1 MLTPFDDY
9 PIHPSADPIA
19 HPASGNP
26 NHYDR
31 YFFNGTHRQGEFFI
45 GGAMGHYPVRGVI
58 DGAFSVIC
66 DGVEHSVFAS
76 GAMPWDRSTAVGPLR
91 VEVLEPMRT
100 LRYVVEPNDF
110 GLEADVVFRARTVAV
125 EEPRQ
130 RRIDPDGIEVMD
142 HTRLTQWGTW
152 EGSVKVGGTE
162 IRVDPGEV
170 FAVRDRSWGTRPVG
184 QPAPTN
190 RPGREPR
197 AFWLWA
203 PLHFDDVCTH
213 LAMHENPDG
222 TRWLESALRVPL
234 LAGPDAP
241 VLCGPGDA
249 LAVPPSVPPSAAP
262 PEELA
267 DIGYEIEWMP
277 GRREMN
283 WAALGFTDAAGAQ
296 HRIELERFY
305 TFRMRGIGYMHPHWA
320 HGSAHGQL
328 EVGGE
333 SVGVDEF
340 DPQDFASLHIQ
351 TLVRAR
357 YDDRVGVGVLEQLA
371 LGEHQ
376 PTGLTGILDGAPDSS
391 AGVRHRS
398 FLGHLPDAS

>member
-1 MLTPFDDY
+1 MLTPFDDF

-31 YFFNGTHRQGEFFI
+31 YFFNGTQRNGEFFI

-58 DGAFSVIC
+58 DAAFSVIHE
-66 DGVEHSVFAS
+66 GVEHSVFAS
-76 GAMPWDRSTAVGPLR
+76 GRMPLDRSTAVGPLR
-91 VEVLEPMRT
+91 VEVVEPMRT

-110 GLEADVVFRARTVAV
+110 GLEADVTFRARTVAI

-130 RRIDPDGIEVMD
+130 RRIDPDGVEVMD
-142 HTRLTQWGTW
+142 HTRLTQWGAW
-152 EGSVKVGGTE
+152 EGTVRIGDTE
-162 IRVDPGEV
+162 IAVDPNEV

-222 TRWLESALRVPL
+222 TRWLESALKVPL
-234 LAGPDAP
+234 LEGADAP
-241 VLCGPGDA
+241 TLGEEHV
-249 LAVPPSVPPSAAP
+249 
-262 PEELA
+262 EELSE
-267 DIGYEIEWMP
+267 IGYEIEWMP
-277 GRREMN
+277 GRREMQ
-283 WAALGFTDAAGAQ
+283 WAALNFLGADGAS
-296 HRIELERFY
+296 HRIELERYY

-320 HGSAHGQL
+320 HGSAHGDL

-340 DPQDFASLHIQ
+340 DPEDFSCLHIQ

-357 YDDRVGVGVLEQLA
+357 YGDRVGIGVLEQLA
-371 LGEHQ
+371 FGDHH
-376 PTGLTGILDGAPDSS
+376 PTKLSGILDGASGDA
-391 AGVRHRS
+391 AGVAHRS
-398 FLGHLPDAS
+398 FLGHHPG

>member
-1 MLTPFDDY
+1 MLTPFDDF

-31 YFFNGTHRQGEFFI
+31 YFFNGTERNGEFYL

-58 DGAFSVIC
+58 DAAFSVIHE
-66 DGVEHSVFAS
+66 GVEHSVFAS
-76 GAMPWDRSTAVGPLR
+76 GVMPLDRSTQVGPLR
-91 VEVLEPMRT
+91 VEVVEPMRT

-110 GLEADVVFRARTVAV
+110 GLEADVTFQARTVAI

-130 RRIDPDGIEVMD
+130 RRVDPDGIEVMD

-152 EGSVKVGGTE
+152 GGVIRIGSTE
-162 IRVDPGEV
+162 MKVDPEHV

-190 RPGREPR
+190 RPGRQPQV
-197 AFWLWA
+197 FWLWA

-213 LAMHENPDG
+213 LALHENPDG
-222 TRWLESALRVPL
+222 TRWLESALRL
-234 LAGPDAP
+234 P
-241 VLCGPGDA
+241 VLE
-249 LAVPPSVPPSAAP
+249 SAEAP
-262 PEELA
+262 TLGEEQVEELTE
-267 DIGYEIEWMP
+267 IGYEIEWMP
-277 GRREMN
+277 GRREMQA
-283 WAALGFTDAAGAQ
+283 AALNFLSADGTS
-296 HRIELERFY
+296 HCIELERLY

-320 HGSAHGQL
+320 HGSAHGKL

-333 SVGVDEF
+333 SVGLDDF
-340 DPQDFASLHIQ
+340 DPEDYTCLHIQ
-351 TLVRAR
+351 TVVKAH
-357 YDDRVGVGVLEQLA
+357 YGDRVGIGVLEQMSM
-371 LGEHQ
+371 GEHQ
-376 PTGLTGILDGAPDSS
+376 PTKLTGILEGASGDV

-398 FLGHLPDAS
+398 FLGHHPA

>member
-1 MLTPFDDY
+1 MLTPFDDF

-31 YFFNGTHRQGEFFI
+31 YFFNGTQRDGQFFI

-58 DGAFSVIC
+58 DAAFSVVH

-76 GAMPWDRSTAVGPLR
+76 GRMPLDRSTAIGPLR
-91 VEVLEPMRT
+91 VEVVEPMRT
-100 LRYVVEPNDF
+100 LRYVVLPNDF
-110 GLEADVVFRARTVAV
+110 GLEADVTFRARTVAI

-130 RRIDPDGIEVMD
+130 RRIDPDGVEVMD

-152 EGSVKVGGTE
+152 EGTIRIGNSE
-162 IRVDPGEV
+162 IAVHPNEV
-170 FAVRDRSWGTRPVG
+170 LAVRDRSWGTRPVG
-184 QPAPTN
+184 LPAPTN

-203 PLHFDDVCTH
+203 PLHFDDLCTH

-234 LAGPDAP
+234 LEGADAP
-241 VLCGPGDA
+241 TLG
-249 LAVPPSVPPSAAP
+249 
-262 PEELA
+262 EEHVEQLS
-267 DIGYEIEWMP
+267 DIGYEIEWLP
-277 GRREMN
+277 GRREMQ
-283 WAALGFTDAAGAQ
+283 WAALNFLSADGAS

-320 HGSAHGQL
+320 HGSAHGDL

-333 SVGVDEF
+333 SIGVDEF
-340 DPQDFASLHIQ
+340 DPVDFSSLHIQ

-357 YDDRVGVGVLEQLA
+357 YGDRVGIGVLEQLA

-376 PTGLTGILDGAPDSS
+376 PTKLSGILDGASGD
-391 AGVRHRS
+391 AVGGAHRS
-398 FLGHLPDAS
+398 FLGHHPG